1 MQLRAS
7 RGLNSGGRRGLC
19 SYYEMGHMVL
29 ENLSSESGGKVK
41 TMEESCPG
49 LWCDDLFLACYS
61 ECLMVSRQGKPF

>member
-1 MQLRAS
+1 
-7 RGLNSGGRRGLC
+7 
-19 SYYEMGHMVL
+19 MGHMVL
-29 ENLSSESGGKVK
+29 ENLSSESGGKMK